1 MSQIVP
7 DAWGIYTESSVIPS
21 DSLQNGIVN
30 KSSSDERRVLVGL
43 YSLSRDAV

>member
-7 DAWGIYTESSVIPS
+7 DAWGIYTESSV

-30 KSSSDERRVLVGL
+30 KSNVNDFYLHTCIWRLVV
-43 YSLSRDAV
+43 RDPI